1 MDISHI
7 EAGPL
12 VAPTNTTLNP
22 FFTLLRKASESH
34 PHSDGGEGAIWCAQ
48 RVEDNEFVVVAN
60 MMVIRQVDLADLQVY
75 ARKKISRHRP
85 VVRV

>member
-1 MDISHI
+1 
-7 EAGPL
+7 
-12 VAPTNTTLNP
+12 
-22 FFTLLRKASESH
+22 
-34 PHSDGGEGAIWCAQ
+34 
-48 RVEDNEFVVVAN
+48 VEDNEFVVVAN